1 MVASTPANKTT
12 AVKPAPTPQRSK
24 WRSVP
29 AFVSCQ
35 LVAILFVEFVLCLAG
50 LGEEEIFKFDS
61 TIGFRHM
68 PSKRVTWR
76 TEGFAQS
83 NLDADGMR
91 EPGLTIAKP
100 PDTYRVA
107 VLGDS
112 MVEGFQV
119 PVEQTFGALAAKELS
134 PIDGKQ
140 VQVLNFGTSG
150 YSTAQEYLQ
159 LKRQVF
165 KYKPDLVLLCYN
177 SRDVFE
183 NWSPP
188 DQVITNVRPA
198 AVHLPGSYLF
208 IDSSPVVRWLKTPRA
223 KFLQATEWFRQNSR
237 IYGLFSAVDLEMSQK
252 NLWYRAFINA
262 ITSPKRAITEFK
274 TAWSAQQQQGPAFQ
288 IKFFEDN
295 TGKTKAAAP
304 AATPAAPIATT
315 VAAPSNATSPAA
327 TESQHVFN
335 SAASNE
341 SLSKTPPLTAAQAD
355 QQHVFNSA
363 ASNDALKPSTVE
375 VSKVAL
381 ASPSKTPLS
390 ADPAAP
396 NSMYRQLIQRTL
408 NSLFTE
414 MRKESA
420 ANGAGF
426 AVMSL
431 PVRSQLCPLIGM
443 ETSFGGID
451 YAQEL
456 DGVQQICA
464 TESIPYLNIEK
475 AAETLPLQQRES
487 LFYVVHLAPAGQEFI
502 ARAVTPFLR
511 QQLTNK

>member
-1 MVASTPANKTT
+1 MVASTTANKST
-12 AVKPAPTPQRSK
+12 AVKPAPTLQRS
-24 WRSVP
+24 RLRTVA

-35 LVAILFVEFVLCLAG
+35 LLAILFVEFVLFLAG
-50 LGEEEIFKFDS
+50 LGEEEIFKFDK
-61 TIGFRHM
+61 TVGFRHM

-100 PDTYRVA
+100 LNTYRVA

-119 PVEQTFGALAAKELS
+119 PIEQTFGALAAKELS
-134 PIDGKQ
+134 PLNGKQ

-150 YSTAQEYLQ
+150 YSTAQSYLQ
-159 LKRQVF
+159 LKQQVF

-177 SRDVFE
+177 SRDIFE

-198 AVHLPGSYLF
+198 AIHLPGSYLF

-223 KFLQATEWFRQNSR
+223 RFLQATEWLRQNSR
-237 IYGLFSAVDLEMSQK
+237 IYGLFTAVDLEMSQK
-252 NLWYRAFINA
+252 NLWYRAFINS
-262 ITSPKRAITEFK
+262 ITSPKRAIGEFK
-274 TAWSAQQQQGPAFQ
+274 TAWAAQQNQGPAFQ

-295 TGKTKAAAP
+295 TDKQK
-304 AATPAAPIATT
+304 AATPAVPGA
-315 VAAPSNATSPAA
+315 AAPVKPTSAPPPPE
-327 TESQHVFN
+327 THHVIN

-341 SLSKTPPLTAAQAD
+341 SLSKTTTVAVAKTD
-355 QQHVFNSA
+355 EQHVFNSA
-363 ASNDALKPSTVE
+363 ASNDALKPGMTE
-375 VSKVAL
+375 VSKVAV
-381 ASPSKTPLS
+381 ASASKTKVS

-396 NSMYRQLIQRTL
+396 NSMYRQLIHRTL
-408 NSLFTE
+408 SSLFTE

-456 DGVQQICA
+456 DGVQKIC
-464 TESIPYLNIEK
+464 TKESIPYLDVEK
-475 AAETLPLQQRES
+475 TAESLPLQQREA
-487 LFYVVHLAPAGQEFI
+487 LFYAVHLAPAGQEFLS
-502 ARAVTPFLR
+502 REVTPFLKE
-511 QQLTNK
+511 QLTK